1 MSVFYF
7 CGMEIRSKAYLQMN
21 IATFMWGLT
30 AILGKVISIGEFPL
44 VWYRVFFVSLLMLFI
59 PNLFRQV
66 KALSRKTILIL
77 CGIGVL
83 LAVHW
88 VAWYGSIK
96 YANAS
101 VAVSCIA
108 SVSLFVAILEPFI
121 NKTKFDT
128 SNLVLGFMVIPGILL
143 INQSLDIPS
152 YKFGFLLGIVAA
164 FLAAIFN
171 ILNKKYTQTIAP
183 NTITFI
189 QMLSGFVF
197 LSLCL
202 PVYIQQNPGNF
213 HLPDF
218 KDFIYLLILSIFC
231 TVIPYNLFLKAL
243 KASDAFTTSL
253 INNLE
258 PIYGI
263 ILAIILL
270 QENKELNWKFYIGVV
285 IILAAV
291 FLHAFLS
298 NRKQKSV
305 T

>member
-1 MSVFYF
+1 
-7 CGMEIRSKAYLQMN
+7 
-21 IATFMWGLT
+21 MWGLT

-44 VWYRVFFVSLLMLFI
+44 VWYRVFFVSIFMLFI

-66 KALSRKTILIL
+66 MMLNRKTILIL
-77 CGIGVL
+77 IGIGIL

-152 YKFGFLLGIVAA
+152 YKFGFLLGMLAA

-171 ILNKKYTQTIAP
+171 ILNKKYTQSIEP
-183 NTITFI
+183 NTITFV

-197 LSLCL
+197 LSFCL
-202 PVYIQQNPGNF
+202 PFYIRLNPGNF
-213 HLPDF
+213 HLPNF
-218 KDFIYLLILSIFC
+218 KDFIFLLILSVFC

-258 PIYGI
+258 PVYGI
-263 ILAIILL
+263 ILAVVLL
-270 QENKELNWKFYIGVV
+270 QENKELNLKFYIGVV